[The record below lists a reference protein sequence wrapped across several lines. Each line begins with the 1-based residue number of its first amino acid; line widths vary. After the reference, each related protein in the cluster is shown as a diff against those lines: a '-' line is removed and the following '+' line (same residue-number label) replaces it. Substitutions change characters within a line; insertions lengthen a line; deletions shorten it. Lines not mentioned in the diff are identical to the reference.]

1 MAAAGYMT
9 ETDVESIWDTAWDTA
24 RFDHINLRI
33 AELLN
38 IIINSDATINV
49 TDTAVLPFLKQF
61 SEEVLLDLKMAAKAN
76 AVTVPWDFIQANV
89 SSVFIRKYRSEWV
102 LFDLISKILGKTET
116 IELVSISGFGSS
128 GDL

>member
-9 ETDVESIWDTAWDTA
+9 ETDVESIWDTAWDTT
-24 RFDHINLRI
+24 RFDYINLRI

-38 IIINSDATINV
+38 IMINADATVNV
-49 TDTAVLPFLKQF
+49 TDAAVLPFLEQF

-89 SSVFIRKYRSEWV
+89 SSVFIRKYKSEWV
-102 LFDLISKILGKTET
+102 LFDMISKILGKT
-116 IELVSISGFGSS
+116 VSVEVVSLAGFGAS